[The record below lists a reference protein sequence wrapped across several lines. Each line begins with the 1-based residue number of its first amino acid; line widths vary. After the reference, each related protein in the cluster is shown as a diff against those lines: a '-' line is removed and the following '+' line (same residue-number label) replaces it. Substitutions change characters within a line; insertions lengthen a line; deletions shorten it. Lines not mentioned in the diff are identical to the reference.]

1 MSVTSNS
8 IIDSPFKSKALFANF
23 SMLIPLVSINNFYAG
38 LEQTQGDKTALER
51 NGLPTE
57 SVGSIAQNPDGRSDY
72 LRRHCFR
79 YQSPEGFSSG
89 RDCRWRKSRG
99 SPDTLPPCHPFHGRI
114 GQLPLGRCTQDRHY
128 RVGSGKEGAV

>member
-89 RDCRWRKSRG
+89 RDVIGNEKYIIFG
-99 SPDTLPPCHPFHGRI
+99 KMEYIRI
-114 GQLPLGRCTQDRHY
+114 SNNDASFSVTMVHRFR
-128 RVGSGKEGAV
+128 